1 MPRKPTSSTASAA
14 RWWTCW
20 TVTRVKTVIPWFWIP
35 RRRALPFSMP
45 PRRSTSRRTLS
56 ASMIRPTRSRR
67 QEPFRRSRRRQNP
80 RKPRL
85 SRPLPSLSDQLFSRC
100 ILNFAKAPPVVG
112 GVFSF
117 GRPPDTTPALVGVKR
132 RSVLFRRRAHKVYA
146 AFPSDHPVR
155 FLTRTALYHF
165 GVALSRT
172 EVLMWWC
179 RSSRREHGINTR
191 SPRRQAQFL
200 SS

>member
-20 TVTRVKTVIPWFWIP
+20 TVTRVKTVIPSFWIP
-35 RRRALPFSMP
+35 RRRALPFSIP

-56 ASMIRPTRSRR
+56 ASMIRPIRSRR
-67 QEPFRRSRRRQNP
+67 QQPLRRSRQRQNP

-85 SRPLPSLSDQLFSRC
+85 SRPLPSPSDQLFSRC
-100 ILNFAKAPPVVG
+100 ILNFAKTPPASSGAFFPLG
-112 GVFSF
+112 GHPAF
-117 GRPPDTTPALVGVKR
+117 TPALVGVKR
-132 RSVLFRRRAHKVYA
+132 RSVVFRRSPHKVYA
-146 AFPSDHPVR
+146 AFPADHPVR

-200 SS
+200 